1 MSDDFQ
7 KVKSKIN
14 IKVIGVG
21 GGGCNAVDCMSEETI
36 EGVTFYGLNTDL
48 QALEEKDIENKI
60 QIGETIS
67 RGLGAGADPEIGKQ
81 SAEES
86 REEIMDILKDADMAF
101 ITAGMGGGTGTG
113 AAPVVASISKEL
125 GILTVGIVT
134 KPFDFENREN
144 FAKKGIEELEKYC
157 DCLLVIPNENL
168 FKIDSEITILNCFKR
183 ADDILFKSV
192 KGIAEII
199 TKSSLINVDFADVKK
214 VMSYKGNAM
223 LGLGTS
229 NLSEGSIEDAVL
241 NAIETPLLETK
252 SINGAK
258 GVLINV
264 SAGVDFS
271 IKDLHKIG
279 DIIKQKTR
287 EDSIIITGLSVDN
300 PNEDEISITVVATD
314 IDNSSYEEDI
324 LPPIRNNHET
334 LQKHETLNSNK
345 LDTKQVENV
354 KEDIL
359 EPKEFNIPSFLRKHS
374 K

>member
-1 MSDDFQ
+1 MSEDFQ
-7 KVKSKIN
+7 KVKSRIN

-60 QIGETIS
+60 QIGENIS
-67 RGLGAGADPEIGKQ
+67 KGLGAGADPDIGKK

-86 REEIMDILKDADMAF
+86 REEITDILKDADMAF

-113 AAPVVASISKEL
+113 AAPVVAEISKSL

-134 KPFDFENREN
+134 KPFDFENRGK
-144 FAKKGIEELEKYC
+144 FAKKGIEELESHC
-157 DCLLVIPNENL
+157 DCLLVIPNQNL
-168 FKIDSEITILNCFKR
+168 FNIDSELTILNCFKR

-214 VMSYKGNAM
+214 IMSFKGNAM
-223 LGLGTS
+223 LGIGTS

-271 IKDLHKIG
+271 IKDLHKVG
-279 DIIKQKTR
+279 DLIREKTN
-287 EDSIIITGLSVDN
+287 EDAVIITGLSVDN

-314 IDNSSYEEDI
+314 IDSQHSEEDI
-324 LPPIRNNHET
+324 LTPIKRDISTPYERNKPQNNGIKDE
-334 LQKHETLNSNK
+334 K
-345 LDTKQVENV
+345 
-354 KEDIL
+354 DIL
-359 EPKEFNIPSFLRKHS
+359 PKRDLNIPSFLKKNS